1 MAPLGWEE
9 AAELARDGSEER
21 LSRLK
26 RSESVLARYRERR
39 GEIGEVWASTSD
51 YVLARYFG
59 AAASA
64 ALGDGRDGGR
74 RRVGSD
80 EEARL
85 AAEGRVVWAPNDFPY
100 DLEPGIAHFV
110 VWSARGELSREE
122 VLLLARGEAGPGADL
137 AVFVNP
143 PGLRSVHRV
152 WHAHVLVRGPAEAA
166 PPPSE

>member
-1 MAPLGWEE
+1 MSRPRPAPRRPAGSLSLRPRIPNLPRRAAAGEDLTQRETPHFSFSVLKTQMAPRERSSTGPLAGGAAMAPLGWEE

-64 ALGDGRDGGR
+64 ALGDLADQIGLGGVGRWC
-74 RRVGSD
+74 
-80 EEARL
+80 L
-85 AAEGRVVWAPNDFPY
+85 W
-100 DLEPGIAHFV
+100 
-110 VWSARGELSREE
+110 
-122 VLLLARGEAGPGADL
+122 
-137 AVFVNP
+137 
-143 PGLRSVHRV
+143 
-152 WHAHVLVRGPAEAA
+152 VRD
-166 PPPSE
+166 